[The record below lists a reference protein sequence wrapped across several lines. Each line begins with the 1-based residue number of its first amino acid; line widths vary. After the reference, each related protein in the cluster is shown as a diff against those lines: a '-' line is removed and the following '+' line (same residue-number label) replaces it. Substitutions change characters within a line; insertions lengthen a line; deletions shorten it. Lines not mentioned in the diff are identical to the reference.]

1 MLKRSVLMI
10 AALGLALA
18 VAGPPRAHAGVVVS
32 VGVGP
37 VVRPFGPYAVVP
49 RPYYRAGFYY
59 GPRPYVAY
67 YPRPYVPAPVWVRPA
82 PVYYRGF
89 HRGGY
94 VHRGYVR
101 GYGYHGYVAR
111 GRWR

>member
-1 MLKRSVLMI
+1 
-10 AALGLALA
+10 
-18 VAGPPRAHAGVVVS
+18 
-32 VGVGP
+32 
-37 VVRPFGPYAVVP
+37 
-49 RPYYRAGFYY
+49 
-59 GPRPYVAY
+59 
-67 YPRPYVPAPVWVRPA
+67 VPAPVWVRPA